1 MKDICIDELHL
12 RYFKGVEKA
21 DYEFCNGINVVKGC
35 NGIGKS
41 TIADAIC
48 WVLFGTNQAGDTKFG
63 VKTKDENGNE
73 IPDVEHTVEIILQTR
88 ANENEEWA
96 EYKLTRTLT
105 DVRKEDGSVA
115 NNYKYQINGNVE
127 TAGDFKK
134 AVDGIC
140 PEKVFRLCSSPNAF
154 VQMDWNEQRRMLT
167 EMFGEPSMA
176 DVIGEDKQFDPVR
189 ELLEK
194 EDIDKVMKHLNY
206 KKKEV
211 QRNLDEVPVRL
222 IELEKVLPKAENWAK
237 LVLEIETKRAERE
250 KKLSHVTAIDMGN
263 GGVFRQKVLD
273 EKIKFTE
280 KRKAIME
287 REAIN
292 KMADMNREK
301 AAAINEQ
308 QNKLNK
314 VVDILGDLKRKI
326 SSLGELV
333 ERCDNR
339 KMEMEA
345 ESQKGVEQWKTLIQK
360 RWEWDENASFCP
372 TCGQPLPEDRVKEM
386 REKSEEKFNVAI
398 ADEKKK
404 LRELA
409 TKIKN
414 EINLCDNE
422 REKYQKEKTDAQ
434 KMLKNAEK
442 QHLEESLAL
451 DKLKTPDE
459 RNVEDIIAGI
469 LAEKPSYKDVCD
481 ELKNLEK
488 EKSADCLNDEDKNM
502 KALLQNEAE
511 NLAGEIKTLQA
522 RLNTKEQRDNVV
534 KQIDAVKSEKTV
546 WQKQLDEIDEQIDA
560 ADKYRRKMCEALEEN
575 VNRHFGLVKWSMFRR
590 QLDGTEKPWCECS
603 VDGVPYADLNTADKI
618 NAGLDI
624 NAALKEYYGVDA
636 PCVIDNAESI
646 LKPLYRGGQQIRLTV
661 TEDENIIIEQHDAKD
676 EV

>member
-1 MKDICIDELHL
+1 MYIKIKSLSL
-12 RYFKGVEKA
+12 RNFKGVRNA
-21 DYEFCNGINVVKGC
+21 DYVFGDMVNVVKGR

-88 ANENEEWA
+88 TNENEEWA

-176 DVIGEDKQFDPVR
+176 DVIGADKQFDPVR

-222 IELEKVLPKAENWAK
+222 IELEKVLPKAENWAE
-237 LVLEIETKRAERE
+237 LEQEIETKRAERE
-250 KKLSHVTAIDMGN
+250 DKLRQVSVIDKGN
-263 GGVFRQKVLD
+263 GGDLRQKVLD
-273 EKIKFTE
+273 EKIKFAE

-314 VVDILGDLKRKI
+314 LADTINDLKRKI

-333 ERCDNR
+333 VRCDNR
-339 KMEMEA
+339 KTEMEA
-345 ESQKGVEQWKTLIQK
+345 ESQKGVEQWKNLVQR
-360 RWEWDENASFCP
+360 RWEWDDNASFCP
-372 TCGQPLPEDRVKEM
+372 TCGQPLPEDKVKEM
-386 REKSEEKFNVAI
+386 REESEAKFNVAI

-414 EINLCDNE
+414 EISQCDNE
-422 REKYQKEKTDAQ
+422 REKYQKEKAGAQ
-434 KMLKNAEK
+434 EMLKTAET
-442 QHLEESLAL
+442 QHLKESLAL
-451 DKLKTPDE
+451 DKLKIPAE
-459 RNVEDIIAGI
+459 KSVEDIIAGI

-502 KALLQNEAE
+502 KALLQKEAE
-511 NLAGEIKTLQA
+511 NLAGEIEVLQA
-522 RLNTKEQRDNVV
+522 RLNAKEQRDNVV
-534 KQIDAVKSEKTV
+534 KQIDAVKSEKIT

-575 VNRHFGLVKWSMFRR
+575 VNKHFGLVKWSMFRK

-603 VDGVPYADLNTADKI
+603 VDGVPYSDLNTAYKM

-624 NAALKEYYGVDA
+624 NATLKEYYGVDA

-646 LKPLYRGGQQIRLTV
+646 LEPLYCGGQQIRLAV
-661 TEDENIIIEQHDAKD
+661 TEDEKIIIEQHDAKD